1 MKTMKLATI
10 ATLLS
15 SSALALG
22 TTAHADI
29 ASKATSENHI
39 IFKANTNSTDPLDP
53 TDPSKPVDPTKPI
66 DPTDPENPG
75 TGNEGPLSIDYV
87 SNIEFG
93 EHELTSGTQVYNAKN
108 ENPYIQVSDHR
119 GTGAGWKLSATATE
133 FTSVD
138 GSKVLKGAE
147 LSFNNGEVKTKENNI
162 SEKPVH
168 HDVTFN
174 NTDAKVLMDADVD
187 AGRGSWVDVFSGEAG
202 NNNKIQL
209 KVLEGSANAN
219 VDYTATINW
228 ELADAPK

>member
-1 MKTMKLATI
+1 MKTMKLAAI
-10 ATLLS
+10 ATLLG

-22 TTAHADI
+22 TTAHADT
-29 ASKATSENHI
+29 ASTAESKNHI
-39 IFKANTNSTDPLDP
+39 IFKANTNPTNPVDP
-53 TDPSKPVDPTKPI
+53 TDPGNPNPPSPV

-93 EHELTSGTQVYNAKN
+93 EHEITSGTQVYNAQN
-108 ENPYIQVSDHR
+108 ENPFVQVSDNR
-119 GTGAGWKLSATATE
+119 GTGAGWTLSATASE
-133 FTSVD
+133 FASTD

-147 LSFNNGEVKTKENNI
+147 LSFKNGEVKTKPNNV
-162 SEKPVH
+162 SKEAVH

-174 NTDAKVLMDADVD
+174 NSDAKVLMDAGVD
-187 AGRGSWVDVFSGEAG
+187 AGRGTWIDVFSGEAG
-202 NNNKIQL
+202 NNDKVQL
-209 KVLEGSANAN
+209 KVLEGSADAG